1 MKRIVG
7 IDPSWGVT
15 LVRVSTGLI
24 FVVHGVQK
32 FAGGLSGVT
41 AFFAKIG
48 IPVPG
53 VMGPFVA
60 TLELVGGV
68 LLIVGL
74 ATRWI
79 SLLFVIEMLVTTL
92 WVQMPTRGWNASDL
106 DRALLASSLL
116 LVLAGSGRASLD
128 AIWLEKGE
136 QSELTGKSR

>member
-1 MKRIVG
+1 VKRIVD

-15 LVRVSTGLI
+15 IVRVSTGVI

-48 IPVPG
+48 IPAPG